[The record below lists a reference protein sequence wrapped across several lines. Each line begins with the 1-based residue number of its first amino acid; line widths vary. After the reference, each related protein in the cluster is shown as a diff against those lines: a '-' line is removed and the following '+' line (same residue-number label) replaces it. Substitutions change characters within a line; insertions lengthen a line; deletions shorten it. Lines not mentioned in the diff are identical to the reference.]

1 MPHLFLM
8 IEHDSVYAS
17 LVSVSAKSLQL
28 KQQKIRAGTRKSPFL
43 LISYFFSK
51 CQRLLVYVLVQSLL
65 IANQAVRGEIEII
78 AFLFYSSNYF
88 LCIDKATAIIKCT
101 KSTTTKTVMELVF
114 CVAPR

>member
-1 MPHLFLM
+1 M

-51 CQRLLVYVLVQSLL
+51 CQRLFAYVLVQSLL

-78 AFLFYSSNYF
+78 AFFYFIAAN
-88 LCIDKATAIIKCT
+88 I
-101 KSTTTKTVMELVF
+101 F
-114 CVAPR
+114 CVLIKPLLS

>member
-1 MPHLFLM
+1 M

-28 KQQKIRAGTRKSPFL
+28 KQQKIRAGTRKSPSL

-51 CQRLLVYVLVQSLL
+51 CQRLLVYVFVQSLL

-78 AFLFYSSNYF
+78 AFFIL
-88 LCIDKATAIIKCT
+88 
-101 KSTTTKTVMELVF
+101 
-114 CVAPR
+114 